1 MMTKDEA
8 RAAFE
13 EMLEGLK
20 DEDLNALMVVADTE
34 TMGAVLV
41 NGGAQRVAE
50 LCLASIGYQI
60 ENAPEEAKTL
70 LANMYRDGIREI
82 TSGHMSRL
90 GDLLK
95 GTMREL
101 NKGMMN

>member
-20 DEDLNALMVVADTE
+20 DEDLDALMVVADTD
-34 TMGAVLV
+34 TQGAILIH
-41 NGGAQRVAE
+41 GGAQAIAN
-50 LCLASIGYQI
+50 LCLTSIKQQVD
-60 ENAPEEAKTL
+60 NAPEEHRGR
-70 LANMYRDGIREI
+70 LASIYREGIRDI
-82 TSGHMSRL
+82 TSRHMSRL
-90 GDLLK
+90 GDLLE

>member
-1 MMTKDEA
+1 MTKDEA

-20 DEDLNALMVVADTE
+20 DEDLDTMLVVADTD
-34 TMGAVLV
+34 TMGAILV
-41 NGGAQRVAE
+41 NGEAQRVVD
-50 LCLASIGYQI
+50 LCLAFIAYQI
-60 ENAPEEAKTL
+60 KNAPEEAKPR
-70 LANMYRDGIREI
+70 LASIYRNGVMDI
-82 TSGHMSRL
+82 TSGYINRL
-90 GDLLK
+90 GDLLE